1 MAEEK
6 EMQFEQAMHRLEE
19 IVQKLEAGEAPLE
32 DTITLYQQGM
42 ELSAFCQKKLQNAEK
57 QLIRM
62 MDQEGNETPFDPT
75 AGEPNE

>member
-6 EMQFEQAMHRLEE
+6 DIQFEQAMHQLEE

-32 DTITLYQQGM
+32 DTITLYQKGM
-42 ELSAFCQKKLQNAEK
+42 ELSAYCQKKLQNAEK

-62 MDQEGNETPFDPT
+62 IDQEGKEVQFDPT
-75 AGEPNE
+75 VGESNE

>member
-6 EMQFEQAMHRLEE
+6 EMQFEQAIHQLEE

-42 ELSAFCQKKLQNAEK
+42 ELSAYCQKKLQNAEK

>member
-6 EMQFEQAMHRLEE
+6 EMQFEQAMQQLEE

-42 ELSAFCQKKLQNAEK
+42 ELSAYCQKKLQNAEK

-62 MDQEGNETPFDPT
+62 MDKDGNETPFDPT

>member
-6 EMQFEQAMHRLEE
+6 NMQFEQAMHQLEE
-19 IVQKLEAGEAPLE
+19 IVQKLEDGEAPLD
-32 DTITLYQQGM
+32 DTITLYKQGM
-42 ELSAFCQKKLQNAEK
+42 ELSAYCQKKLQNAEQ

-62 MDQEGNETPFDPT
+62 IDQEGNESSFDPT

>member
-6 EMQFEQAMHRLEE
+6 EMQFEQAMHQLEE